1 MMNSNLNLAKLPE
14 CVCEMRY
21 IDSALLTPCAEYQR
35 VLRTRKVEEISATFS
50 EYVANEPRVSYRD
63 GRYHVF
69 DGQNT
74 IEARIACNGGHDLPI
89 LCKVFHGLS
98 KKDEALL
105 FAVQTGIS
113 TDLTAGERLRA
124 DIVAED
130 EDACAFVAAT
140 EATGATF
147 ALDGIRAEWKIYCI
161 RSAYYI
167 YKNYGSDIY
176 QEALKIIV
184 EAWWG
189 DSDSFLSGILHGV
202 TRFVA
207 MYRDEYSRE
216 RLIARLSTV
225 HPKTITKN
233 ARKDTG
239 NTADRHM
246 KQILEIYN
254 GSSQKKL
261 MGGSWQKSLDKKSSK
276 YAPSLLALRGT
287 DFVIC
292 NDHGFPINPDSYGAL
307 VRRIGQRAGIEGLHP
322 HMFRHTFV
330 SILLS
335 NPEIGVATVAAEA
348 GHAQPSTT
356 LAIYTQ
362 VYDKRRKEIRNQMSK
377 ELYE

>member
-1 MMNSNLNLAKLPE
+1 MMISNLNLAKLPE

-35 VLRTRKVEEISATFS
+35 VLRTRKVEEISASFS

-176 QEALKIIV
+176 QEA
-184 EAWWG
+184 
-189 DSDSFLSGILHGV
+189 
-202 TRFVA
+202 
-207 MYRDEYSRE
+207 
-216 RLIARLSTV
+216 
-225 HPKTITKN
+225 
-233 ARKDTG
+233 
-239 NTADRHM
+239 
-246 KQILEIYN
+246 
-254 GSSQKKL
+254 
-261 MGGSWQKSLDKKSSK
+261 
-276 YAPSLLALRGT
+276 
-287 DFVIC
+287 
-292 NDHGFPINPDSYGAL
+292 
-307 VRRIGQRAGIEGLHP
+307 
-322 HMFRHTFV
+322 
-330 SILLS
+330 
-335 NPEIGVATVAAEA
+335 
-348 GHAQPSTT
+348 
-356 LAIYTQ
+356 
-362 VYDKRRKEIRNQMSK
+362 
-377 ELYE
+377 

>member
-1 MMNSNLNLAKLPE
+1 MMISNLNLANLPE

-35 VLRTRKVEEISATFS
+35 VLRTRKVAEISATFS
-50 EYVANEPRVSYRD
+50 EYVANEPKVSYRD

-74 IEARIACNGGHDLPI
+74 IEARVACNGGRDLPI

-216 RLIARLSTV
+216 RLIMRLGSV

-233 ARKDTG
+233 ARKTPAISQ
-239 NTADRHM
+239 TA
-246 KQILEIYN
+246 
-254 GSSQKKL
+254 
-261 MGGSWQKSLDKKSSK
+261 
-276 YAPSLLALRGT
+276 T
-287 DFVIC
+287 
-292 NDHGFPINPDSYGAL
+292 
-307 VRRIGQRAGIEGLHP
+307 
-322 HMFRHTFV
+322 
-330 SILLS
+330 
-335 NPEIGVATVAAEA
+335 
-348 GHAQPSTT
+348 
-356 LAIYTQ
+356 
-362 VYDKRRKEIRNQMSK
+362 
-377 ELYE
+377 

>member
-1 MMNSNLNLAKLPE
+1 MQKRN
-14 CVCEMRY
+14 
-21 IDSALLTPCAEYQR
+21 IGSALFLYQN
-35 VLRTRKVEEISATFS
+35 RKYHFRFFKPK
-50 EYVANEPRVSYRD
+50 NR
-63 GRYHVF
+63 RYDLLKKHSVF
-69 DGQNT
+69 RYT
-74 IEARIACNGGHDLPI
+74 
-89 LCKVFHGLS
+89 
-98 KKDEALL
+98 
-105 FAVQTGIS
+105 
-113 TDLTAGERLRA
+113 
-124 DIVAED
+124 
-130 EDACAFVAAT
+130 FVAAT

-254 GSSQKKL
+254 GSSR
-261 MGGSWQKSLDKKSSK
+261 SL
-276 YAPSLLALRGT
+276 SLP
-287 DFVIC
+287 V
-292 NDHGFPINPDSYGAL
+292 
-307 VRRIGQRAGIEGLHP
+307 
-322 HMFRHTFV
+322 
-330 SILLS
+330 
-335 NPEIGVATVAAEA
+335 
-348 GHAQPSTT
+348 
-356 LAIYTQ
+356 
-362 VYDKRRKEIRNQMSK
+362 KR
-377 ELYE
+377 

>member
-1 MMNSNLNLAKLPE
+1 MMISNLNLAKLPE

-147 ALDGIRAEWKIYCI
+147 ALDGIRAEWKIDKSRI
-161 RSAYYI
+161 QRFLGQTTRHEMRRI
-167 YKNYGSDIY
+167 E
-176 QEALKIIV
+176 EALMN
-184 EAWWG
+184 
-189 DSDSFLSGILHGV
+189 S
-202 TRFVA
+202 
-207 MYRDEYSRE
+207 
-216 RLIARLSTV
+216 
-225 HPKTITKN
+225 
-233 ARKDTG
+233 
-239 NTADRHM
+239 
-246 KQILEIYN
+246 LEIN
-254 GSSQKKL
+254 E
-261 MGGSWQKSLDKKSSK
+261 WD
-276 YAPSLLALRGT
+276 
-287 DFVIC
+287 
-292 NDHGFPINPDSYGAL
+292 
-307 VRRIGQRAGIEGLHP
+307 RRNADE
-322 HMFRHTFV
+322 
-330 SILLS
+330 
-335 NPEIGVATVAAEA
+335 
-348 GHAQPSTT
+348 
-356 LAIYTQ
+356 
-362 VYDKRRKEIRNQMSK
+362 
-377 ELYE
+377 

>member
-1 MMNSNLNLAKLPE
+1 MMISNLNLANLPE

-35 VLRTRKVEEISATFS
+35 VLRTRKVAEISATFS

-89 LCKVFHGLS
+89 LCKVLHGLS

-105 FAVQTGIS
+105 FAIRTGVS

-189 DSDSFLSGILHGV
+189 DPDSLRSGILRGMV
-202 TRFVA
+202 RFVA
-207 MYRDEYSRE
+207 LYQGEYDPE
-216 RLIARLSTV
+216 RLVKRLRTV
-225 HPKTITKN
+225 HPMTLVRDEKAMSGTVSYKY
-233 ARKDTG
+233 
-239 NTADRHM
+239 M
-246 KQILEIYN
+246 MLILRTYN
-254 GSSQKKL
+254 GSSRRFNL
-261 MGGSWQKSLDKKSSK
+261 
-276 YAPSLLALRGT
+276 
-287 DFVIC
+287 
-292 NDHGFPINPDSYGAL
+292 PIK
-307 VRRIGQRAGIEGLHP
+307 Q
-322 HMFRHTFV
+322 
-330 SILLS
+330 
-335 NPEIGVATVAAEA
+335 
-348 GHAQPSTT
+348 
-356 LAIYTQ
+356 
-362 VYDKRRKEIRNQMSK
+362 
-377 ELYE
+377 

>member
-147 ALDGIRAEWKIYCI
+147 ALDGIRAEWKFYCI
-161 RSAYYI
+161 RSGYYI
-167 YKNYGSDIY
+167 YK
-176 QEALKIIV
+176 
-184 EAWWG
+184 
-189 DSDSFLSGILHGV
+189 
-202 TRFVA
+202 
-207 MYRDEYSRE
+207 
-216 RLIARLSTV
+216 
-225 HPKTITKN
+225 
-233 ARKDTG
+233 
-239 NTADRHM
+239 
-246 KQILEIYN
+246 
-254 GSSQKKL
+254 
-261 MGGSWQKSLDKKSSK
+261 
-276 YAPSLLALRGT
+276 
-287 DFVIC
+287 
-292 NDHGFPINPDSYGAL
+292 
-307 VRRIGQRAGIEGLHP
+307 
-322 HMFRHTFV
+322 
-330 SILLS
+330 
-335 NPEIGVATVAAEA
+335 
-348 GHAQPSTT
+348 
-356 LAIYTQ
+356 
-362 VYDKRRKEIRNQMSK
+362 
-377 ELYE
+377 

>member
-1 MMNSNLNLAKLPE
+1 MMISNLNLANLPE

-35 VLRTRKVEEISATFS
+35 VLRTRKVAEISATFS
-50 EYVANEPRVSYRD
+50 EYVANEPKVSYRD

-74 IEARIACNGGHDLPI
+74 IEARVACNGGRDLPI

-130 EDACAFVAAT
+130 EDACAFVVAT

-189 DSDSFLSGILHGV
+189 DSDSFLSGILHIFPAILY
-202 TRFVA
+202 T
-207 MYRDEYSRE
+207 
-216 RLIARLSTV
+216 
-225 HPKTITKN
+225 
-233 ARKDTG
+233 TG
-239 NTADRHM
+239 KGGTAYEHHTENVFRA
-246 KQILEIYN
+246 I
-254 GSSQKKL
+254 
-261 MGGSWQKSLDKKSSK
+261 
-276 YAPSLLALRGT
+276 
-287 DFVIC
+287 
-292 NDHGFPINPDSYGAL
+292 PI
-307 VRRIGQRAGIEGLHP
+307 R
-322 HMFRHTFV
+322 
-330 SILLS
+330 
-335 NPEIGVATVAAEA
+335 
-348 GHAQPSTT
+348 
-356 LAIYTQ
+356 
-362 VYDKRRKEIRNQMSK
+362 
-377 ELYE
+377 